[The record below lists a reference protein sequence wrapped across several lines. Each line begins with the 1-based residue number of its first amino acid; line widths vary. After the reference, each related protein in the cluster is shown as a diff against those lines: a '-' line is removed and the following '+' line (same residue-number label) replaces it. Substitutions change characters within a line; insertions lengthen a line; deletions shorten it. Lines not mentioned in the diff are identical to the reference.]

1 MIRGVSRQIIEVKE
15 TGNVYYER
23 AYLVVRPEYAR
34 AERELLEKEAR
45 KILRKLDEK
54 KAAVHLLGHAGG
66 NPASA
71 GGRGGTAL
79 SADEPVTAFPSASLF
94 SDRII
99 PNCSFLCYNKSIIS
113 TIIPAISWMIADP
126 KTGSASEMR

>member
-45 KILRKLDEK
+45 KILRKLDAPSGMK
-54 KAAVHLLGHAGG
+54 KRRRFTFWVTRAGIPLLLAAVGVLLYLL
-66 NPASA
+66 
-71 GGRGGTAL
+71 T
-79 SADEPVTAFPSASLF
+79 SL
-94 SDRII
+94 
-99 PNCSFLCYNKSIIS
+99 
-113 TIIPAISWMIADP
+113 
-126 KTGSASEMR
+126 